1 MRVVVAGGGI
11 AGLAAT
17 FALRTGGAAV
27 TLVESQR
34 RLGGKIET
42 EWIDGFLVERGPDAV
57 LAANPA
63 GRSLL
68 HDLGMT
74 AELIAPEAP
83 GGVYVLHQGRLVP
96 MPEGVG
102 FGIPT
107 RVMPFLRS
115 PLFSHGEKLRA
126 ALEIA
131 LPAGSGDEDESIGAF
146 LRRRFGDAVV
156 DRLAGPLIGGVYG
169 ARVDELSLLAL
180 VPRLRDAER
189 KHRSLVL
196 AGLRS
201 LRRTGGSDGM
211 LLAPLRGMGS
221 IVDALVARL
230 NDVDLRLA
238 TSVTRIACEGTR
250 YAVSLDGTRIV
261 ADAVVVATP
270 SPAAAAMLEELVPA
284 AGAAL
289 RAFPYR
295 GTASVSLAY
304 ATEQLSAPLA
314 GHGFIA
320 PEGALAMAACTWSS
334 AKWRGRA
341 PAGAVLLR
349 ATIRDERVLAEGD
362 RELIATAHGEL
373 ARVMR
378 ISGAPVMAHV
388 ARWAAAMPR
397 YTVGH
402 LGRLAAVD
410 ASLAAHPRL
419 ALAGAAYRGSG
430 VPDCVAQGFA
440 AAARLMEAERLAA

>member
-11 AGLAAT
+11 AGLAAA
-17 FALRTGGAAV
+17 FALRARGVDV
-27 TLVESQR
+27 TIVDAQP

-42 EWIDGFLVERGPDAV
+42 DWIDGFLVERGPDAV

-68 HDLGMT
+68 QDLGMT

-83 GGVYVLHQGRLVP
+83 GGVYVLHEGRLVP

-107 RVMPFLRS
+107 RALPFLRS
-115 PLFSHGEKLRA
+115 SLFSPAQKLRA
-126 ALEIA
+126 ALELA
-131 LPAGSGDEDESIGAF
+131 VPARASEGDESIGAF
-146 LRRRFGDAVV
+146 LRRHFGDAVV

-189 KHRSLVL
+189 RHRSLIL
-196 AGLRS
+196 AGLRAP
-201 LRRTGGSDGM
+201 RRSGDSDAM
-211 LLAPLRGMGS
+211 LLAPRRGMGS
-221 IVDALVARL
+221 VVDAIVARL
-230 NDVDLRLA
+230 DDVDVRLS
-238 TSVTRIACEGTR
+238 TPVTRIAREGAR
-250 YAVSLDGTRIV
+250 YAVSLYGSRIV

-270 SPAAAAMLEELVPA
+270 APAAAAMLEELVPA

-295 GTASVSLAY
+295 GTASVSLGY
-304 ATEQLSAPLA
+304 ANEQLSAPLA

-320 PEGALAMAACTWSS
+320 PDGALATAACTWSS

-349 ATIRDERVLAEGD
+349 ATIRDERALAQGD
-362 RELIATAHGEL
+362 RELIATAHAEL
-373 ARVMR
+373 SRLMR
-378 ISGAPVMAHV
+378 ISGQPAMAHV
-388 ARWAAAMPR
+388 ARWPAAMPR

-402 LGRLAAVD
+402 LDRLAAVD
-410 ASLAAHPRL
+410 ASLADHPRL
-419 ALAGAAYRGSG
+419 ALAGAAYRGTG

-440 AAARLMEAERLAA
+440 AAARLAESERLAA

>member
-11 AGLAAT
+11 AGLAAA
-17 FALRTGGAAV
+17 FALRARGADV

-68 HDLGMT
+68 RDLGMGG
-74 AELIAPEAP
+74 ELIAPEAP
-83 GGVYVLHQGRLVP
+83 GGVFVLHEGRLVP

-115 PLFSHGEKLRA
+115 PLFSRREKLRA
-126 ALEIA
+126 ALEVLVRA
-131 LPAGSGDEDESIGAF
+131 RPGDEDESIGAF

-156 DRLAGPLIGGVYG
+156 DHLAGPLIGGVYG
-169 ARVDELSLLAL
+169 AHVDELSLLAL

-201 LRRTGGSDGM
+201 PRRAGGSDGV
-211 LLAPLRGMGS
+211 LLAPERGMGS
-221 IVDALVARL
+221 IVDALGARL
-230 NDVDLRLA
+230 NDVDVRLL
-238 TSVTRIACEGTR
+238 TPVTRIAREGAR
-250 YAVSLDGTRIV
+250 YTVSLDGARIL

-270 SPAAAAMLEELVPA
+270 APAAAAMLEELVPA

-295 GTASVSLAY
+295 GTASVSLGY
-304 ATEQLSAPLA
+304 ANEQLAAPLL

-320 PEGALAMAACTWSS
+320 PDGALAMAACTWSS

-349 ATIRDERVLAEGD
+349 ATIRDERVLAQSD
-362 RELIATAHGEL
+362 RELIARAHGEL

-378 ISGAPVMAHV
+378 ISGAPAMAHV
-388 ARWAAAMPR
+388 ARWPAAMPR

-402 LGRLAAVD
+402 LDRLAAVD

-440 AAARLMEAERLAA
+440 AAARLMDAERLAA